1 MGLGRD
7 AALMV
12 WNERGVQNHNAP
24 LTSTHEIPVYGR
36 IRDEKPLVQLP
47 TSPDPSKY
55 VRIGQHDDSTT
66 LTSVITS
73 YRQSLK
79 DVTEDLRRAFAED
92 GALEVVL
99 KIPAPEIEYVQPGL
113 ECRGAGLLQAPSPD
127 KAAGDAPA
135 KIVANRLRVSAPP
148 LAQWHYEV
156 VPSQPDVF
164 GRATPLKIDW
174 RLVRTIESTR
184 EPGVRSD
191 VDNGFKLTLFEL
203 KFDEDYVLF
212 VRAYEPENYPLGV
225 TCEWACKHIR
235 LEHRTEG
242 HERIQQLSPTMMS
255 RQTSRATG
263 SKERLG

>member
-1 MGLGRD
+1 
-7 AALMV
+7 
-12 WNERGVQNHNAP
+12 
-24 LTSTHEIPVYGR
+24 
-36 IRDEKPLVQLP
+36 
-47 TSPDPSKY
+47 
-55 VRIGQHDDSTT
+55 
-66 LTSVITS
+66 
-73 YRQSLK
+73 
-79 DVTEDLRRAFAED
+79 
-92 GALEVVL
+92 
-99 KIPAPEIEYVQPGL
+99 
-113 ECRGAGLLQAPSPD
+113 
-127 KAAGDAPA
+127 
-135 KIVANRLRVSAPP
+135 
-148 LAQWHYEV
+148 

-263 SKERLG
+263 SKETWLIRCFVVELQTLVTSFARTLSCFLCPILQRVRDSDV